1 LKTFRIALYPGDG
14 IGPEVLD
21 AALAVI
27 EAAERVVGRFHLDCT
42 RFDWGAAYYGRY
54 GRVVPDDFLTTLQA
68 FDAIFLGALGWPARL
83 PDSVAL
89 APLIQLRQA
98 YDLYANIRPAQ
109 TFRSVR
115 GPLRS
120 DLPINVVVVR
130 ENSEGEYVDD
140 GGTLA
145 TGTPSELAIQSA
157 IHTRRGI
164 ERILRFAFDLSRTRN
179 RRLAMITKS
188 NAQRQ
193 SLSR

>member
-1 LKTFRIALYPGDG
+1 M
-14 IGPEVLD
+14 
-21 AALAVI
+21 
-27 EAAERVVGRFHLDCT
+27 
-42 RFDWGAAYYGRY
+42 
-54 GRVVPDDFLTTLQA
+54 
-68 FDAIFLGALGWPARL
+68 
-83 PDSVAL
+83 
-89 APLIQLRQA
+89 
-98 YDLYANIRPAQ
+98 
-109 TFRSVR
+109 R

>member
-1 LKTFRIALYPGDG
+1 MKTFRIALYPGDG

-27 EAAERVVGRFHLDCT
+27 EAAERVVGGFHLDCT